1 MTTTPLHSAHAAGR
15 TTMCSAVRRAA
26 FVAVRRRRAVGF
38 VTCLVASVLVAGPA
52 LADNGAPAVDGD
64 ESSDVADVETG
75 SASSGERLFD
85 FDTATGTIID
95 TATGETVG
103 IYDGEVRQFLSPDGS
118 ELVAIVDPANGAVTV
133 VATGDLV
140 ARVQFSADNSAPSST
155 PSDAVDSDDEDG
167 AGSDSDGI
175 TSVVAYAM
183 IAVAGVLVIG
193 LVAAAV
199 RGRRRPVRG
208 AVEPPVVAPRV
219 DGATLPPPSPPV
231 AATHV
236 VDPDITPPAGIP
248 STGDDPTST

>member
-1 MTTTPLHSAHAAGR
+1 MTTTPLHTARDSGR

-26 FVAVRRRRAVGF
+26 FRPVGSRRAVGF

-52 LADNGAPAVDGD
+52 MTVNGAPAVDGD

-118 ELVAIVDPANGAVTV
+118 ELIAIVDPANGAVTV

-155 PSDAVDSDDEDG
+155 PSDAADGDDADG
-167 AGSDSDGI
+167 ANSDSDGI
-175 TSVVAYAM
+175 TAVVAYAM
-183 IAVAGVLVIG
+183 IAVAGVLLIG

-199 RGRRRPVRG
+199 RGRRRPARG
-208 AVEPPVVAPRV
+208 PVEPPVVAPRV
-219 DGATLPPPSPPV
+219 DGATLPPPSPPST
-231 AATHV
+231 ATHA
-236 VDPDITPPAGIP
+236 VDPDVTPPAGIP
-248 STGDDPTST
+248 ATGDDPTST

>member
-1 MTTTPLHSAHAAGR
+1 MTTMPLHTPHDAGR
-15 TTMCSAVRRAA
+15 ATMCSTMRRAA
-26 FVAVRRRRAVGF
+26 FLSVGRRGAVGF
-38 VTCLVASVLVAGPA
+38 VACLIASALVAGPA

-75 SASSGERLFD
+75 SAGSGERLFD

-118 ELVAIVDPANGAVTV
+118 ELIAIVDPANGAVTV

-167 AGSDSDGI
+167 ANSNTDGI

-183 IAVAGVLVIG
+183 IAVAGLLVIG
-193 LVAAAV
+193 LVAAAL
-199 RGRRRPVRG
+199 RGRQRPARG
-208 AVEPPVVAPRV
+208 AVEPPVVATRV
-219 DGATLPPPSPPV
+219 DGARLPPPSPPI
-231 AATHV
+231 AATDA
-236 VDPDITPPAGIP
+236 VDSDVTPPAGIP